1 MCIALCFKGI
11 KGNEGSVMGKRALC
25 VLILIPIST
34 IFFFTPVLAQGLD
47 GNSYYTLIP
56 DWRENE
62 LQHFTWTF
70 SSSSSGGGAD
80 NETEVV
86 TDNETQSGTVMFDVE
101 DRTFDNSTGTY
112 LVNGNIFTGSWEGA
126 EENYSN
132 YYEENITTY
141 YSFLF
146 FGVTFA
152 NDFFTAGISYSNIT
166 TKSSI
171 KGTEKESR
179 IVPFFGIM
187 LSTSANGSNFLR
199 KRKIRH
205 MNAE

>member
-1 MCIALCFKGI
+1 MRKSIFCVL
-11 KGNEGSVMGKRALC
+11 
-25 VLILIPIST
+25 VLILNT
-34 IFFFTPVLAQGLD
+34 VIFFLNPVPAQGLE
-47 GNSYYTLIP
+47 GNSYYVLAL
-56 DWRENE
+56 DLRENSI
-62 LQHFTWTF
+62 QHFTWTF

-80 NETEVV
+80 NETEAV
-86 TDNETQSGTVMFDVE
+86 TDNETQSGTVVFDVE

-112 LVNGNIFTGSWEGA
+112 LATGNIFTGSWEAA

-152 NDFFTAGISYSNIT
+152 NDFFTAGIIYSNIT

-187 LSTSANGSNFLR
+187 LSTSASGSNFLI
-199 KRKIRH
+199 KREVRH